1 MSADT
6 ESAPAEPPAPA
17 SRRRGGFVGRF
28 LAALLIIII
37 TTGLALAAVALAAWN
52 LGFSPAT
59 PAQLGELRAQFGTA
73 EAQNAALR
81 LQNSVMQTQVAELS
95 RRGADDRETLSELSG
110 RIDDLGELRQEIR
123 SQIDASASQNAT
135 LVAEARSS
143 RDAVALF
150 ATAEADRAALLRDLE
165 LRSERIER
173 FLLRLSDIA
182 GDAALDMGAATET
195 SALVSPGPPSPTA
208 ATLPTET
215 PTEAPTASP
224 TAILPTGTPT
234 EVPSSTPTPRSNATA
249 RPTGTP
255 TPLPTNTATAQPT
268 ATP

>member
-1 MSADT
+1 M
-6 ESAPAEPPAPA
+6 
-17 SRRRGGFVGRF
+17 GRF
-28 LAALLIIII
+28 FAALLIITI
-37 TTGLALAAVALAAWN
+37 TTGLALVVVAVAAWN

-81 LQNSVMQTQVAELS
+81 LQNSVMQTQVSELS
-95 RRGADDRETLSELSG
+95 RRGADDRETLSELRG
-110 RIDDLGELRQEIR
+110 QLDDLNDLRQEIG

-150 ATAEADRAALLRDLE
+150 ATAEADRVTLLRDLE
-165 LRSERIER
+165 IRSERIER

-182 GDAALDMGAATET
+182 GDAALDLGAVTPAPEIVPL
-195 SALVSPGPPSPTA
+195 APSTPTPITLPTA
-208 ATLPTET
+208 LPTET
-215 PTEAPTASP
+215 PLPTPTETPIATPTEIAISP
-224 TAILPTGTPT
+224 TETPT
-234 EVPSSTPTPRSNATA
+234 EVPSSTPTSRPTATA
-249 RPTGTP
+249 RPTSTP
-255 TPLPTNTATAQPT
+255 FPTNTATVEPT